1 MKILRLVCEL
11 WLVELFIKGGE
22 VSYWCERC
30 HQDAVLAKPV
40 KSKSLFINNAS
51 TACRSKFASQADN
64 SCQKI
69 IRMDDTNFRAAEIS
83 TPEQAKGWIEKLCQ
97 SLHQLSRL
105 FPFAHSLESE
115 KTTEMTLSSN

>member
-1 MKILRLVCEL
+1 MKILCAVCEL
-11 WLVELFIKGGE
+11 WLVELTINGGE

-30 HQDAVLAKPV
+30 HQEAVIAKPV
-40 KSKSLFINNAS
+40 KLKSLFINSPLRHVAVS
-51 TACRSKFASQADN
+51 SRVSQRQLL
-64 SCQKI
+64 SKI
-69 IRMDDTNFRAAEIS
+69 IRMDETNFRAAEMS
-83 TPEQAKGWIEKLCQ
+83 TPERAKGWIEKPCQ